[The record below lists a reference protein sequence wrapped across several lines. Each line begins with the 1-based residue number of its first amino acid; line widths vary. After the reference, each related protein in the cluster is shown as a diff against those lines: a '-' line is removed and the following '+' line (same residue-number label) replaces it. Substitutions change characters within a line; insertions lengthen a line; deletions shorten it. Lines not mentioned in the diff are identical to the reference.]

1 MTEQPLPE
9 DTDLNAIARH
19 LLTTIGKA
27 SLATLH
33 PNQCRPYSSLVLI
46 CPDDAGHPVMMLSD
60 LADHVKNLTADGA
73 ASMMIDGTSGE
84 SLSGPRVSVEGN
96 VTKITN
102 PDDIAVRKA
111 AFITRHPE
119 AQIYANFTDFNLYR
133 MTAKRLHL
141 IAGFGRIH
149 WLDAKDVLNG

>member
-1 MTEQPLPE
+1 
-9 DTDLNAIARH
+9 
-19 LLTTIGKA
+19 
-27 SLATLH
+27 
-33 PNQCRPYSSLVLI
+33 
-46 CPDDAGHPVMMLSD
+46 MMLSD

-96 VTKITN
+96 VTKIID
-102 PDDIAVRKA
+102 PDDIAARKA